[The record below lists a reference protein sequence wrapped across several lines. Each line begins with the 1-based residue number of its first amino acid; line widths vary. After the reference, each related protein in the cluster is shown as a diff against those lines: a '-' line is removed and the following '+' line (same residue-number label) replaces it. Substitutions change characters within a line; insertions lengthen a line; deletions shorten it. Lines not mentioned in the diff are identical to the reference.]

1 MRLHYITAGMQTVF
15 KVYLL
20 QNAPDRFCSNLKND
34 PVFNFEPSSECF
46 KNTTRYDHKVSMTL
60 LLPQNL
66 QLQNVFSHTISRG
79 GGGVQTR
86 TTRRGVGSRGHP
98 QTARHCF
105 VPGAFRHWWTPL
117 VIRGI
122 KPVTLWLQGARSN
135 YQGVLLSRNTSV
147 DPRYHFSYPSWA
159 VTIQNTEV
167 R

>member
-1 MRLHYITAGMQTVF
+1 MHQIDFVQILKTILFSTLSRALNVLKTPLDTTTRSQWPCCYRRICNYKMYFLIPSVEGGRRANSHHTAGRRITG
-15 KVYLL
+15 
-20 QNAPDRFCSNLKND
+20 
-34 PVFNFEPSSECF
+34 SST
-46 KNTTRYDHKVSMTL
+46 NSVSL
-60 LLPQNL
+60 
-66 QLQNVFSHTISRG
+66 FRS
-79 GGGVQTR
+79 
-86 TTRRGVGSRGHP
+86 
-98 QTARHCF
+98 
-105 VPGAFRHWWTPL
+105 GAFRHWWTPL